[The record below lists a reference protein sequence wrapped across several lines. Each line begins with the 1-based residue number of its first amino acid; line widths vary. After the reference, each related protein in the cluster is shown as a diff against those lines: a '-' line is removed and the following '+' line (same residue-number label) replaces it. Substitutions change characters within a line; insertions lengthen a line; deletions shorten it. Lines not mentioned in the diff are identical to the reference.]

1 MLKQK
6 SLEIEQ
12 LNKQNF
18 NKDSDIKQ
26 TLKANYR
33 QKMQAFQIQCE
44 KDLDRR
50 VQQLREELMERSDWT
65 LKKSAMK
72 MKETHI
78 EIGEHERTVQ
88 DLDRQNKER
97 IQEMKILHQRELEKF
112 ESLVFKFEQ
121 HLLEKNQPVEF

>member
-1 MLKQK
+1 
-6 SLEIEQ
+6 
-12 LNKQNF
+12 
-18 NKDSDIKQ
+18 
-26 TLKANYR
+26 
-33 QKMQAFQIQCE
+33 
-44 KDLDRR
+44 
-50 VQQLREELMERSDWT
+50 MERSDWT